1 MLILL
6 KSKQKYFCN
15 KKNLRYSLPR
25 KLLVI
30 IYKAFLRPQMDY
42 RDIIFDQPQNESFCD
57 KMQSEQYKAALAMM

>member
-30 IYKAFLRPQMDY
+30 IYKAFLRSQMDY
-42 RDIIFDQPQNESFCD
+42 GDLILDQPQNESFCD
-57 KMQSEQYKAALAMM
+57 KIQSVQYKAVLAMM